1 MKLKEEKN
9 VKFVV
14 SVVCN
19 CSFFFF
25 YCNIIITRKNEQ
37 LTFVVVILVIKRKI
51 TKILEGN
58 FRLIYLIHKL
68 N

>member
-19 CSFFFF
+19 CSFFSFF

-51 TKILEGN
+51 TQILEEN
-58 FRLIYLIHKL
+58 LD
-68 N
+68 